1 MPKCMHLVPGM
12 TNLVTKKSK
21 VKITK
26 AKMVELK
33 EDHRL
38 HNKKY
43 KKDPHLAPIMMMD
56 FDTYIKFRFGKLKS
70 KKKDRGQYVG
80 EPMINNRVSLPR
92 TETKVEPHVCAKKE
106 PKVYDGERKLI
117 GIGML
122 HKSNLVPIFDKEHAK
137 DIAKMRR

>member
-1 MPKCMHLVPGM
+1 
-12 TNLVTKKSK
+12 
-21 VKITK
+21 
-26 AKMVELK
+26 MVELK

-43 KKDPHLAPIMMMD
+43 KKDIHLAPLMVMD
-56 FDTYIKFRFGKLKS
+56 FDTYIKFRFGKLKH
-70 KKKDRGQYVG
+70 KKKDRGEYRG
-80 EPMINNRVSLPR
+80 EPMINNRVSEVR

-122 HKSNLVPIFDKEHAK
+122 HKSNLVPIFDKEHAV

>member
-1 MPKCMHLVPGM
+1 ML
-12 TNLVTKKSK
+12 
-21 VKITK
+21 
-26 AKMVELK
+26 ELK
-33 EDHRL
+33 EEHRL

-43 KKDPHLAPIMMMD
+43 KKDQHLAPLMVMD
-56 FDTYIKFRFGKLKS
+56 FDTYLKFRFGKLKH
-70 KKKDRGQYVG
+70 KKKDRGEYRG
-80 EPMINNRVSLPR
+80 EPIINNRVSEVR

-106 PKVYDGERKLI
+106 PRVYDGERKLI

>member
-26 AKMVELK
+26 ARMLELK
-33 EDHRL
+33 EEHRL

-43 KKDPHLAPIMMMD
+43 KNDKHLKKLMVMD
-56 FDTYIKFRFGKLKS
+56 FDTYLKFRFGKLKY
-70 KKKDRGQYVG
+70 KKKDRGEYKG
-80 EPMINNRVSLPR
+80 EPMINNRVSQSK

-117 GIGML
+117 GIGIL
-122 HKSNLVPIFDKEHAK
+122 HKSNLVPIFDEEHAK
-137 DIAKMRR
+137 DLSKMRR

>member
-1 MPKCMHLVPGM
+1 MHLVPGM

-38 HNKKY
+38 HNKKF
-43 KKDPHLAPIMMMD
+43 KKDKHLKKLMVMD
-56 FDTYIKFRFGKLKS
+56 FDTYLKYRFGKLKPKKRKFEEWKPSAMPNMRSDS
-70 KKKDRGQYVG
+70 KSQ
-80 EPMINNRVSLPR
+80 I
-92 TETKVEPHVCAKKE
+92 TKVEPHACVKKE

-122 HKSNLVPIFDKEHAK
+122 HKSNLIPIFDKEHAV

>member
-1 MPKCMHLVPGM
+1 MHLVPGM

-38 HNKKY
+38 HNKKF
-43 KKDPHLAPIMMMD
+43 KKDKHLKKLMVMD
-56 FDTYIKFRFGKLKS
+56 FDTYLKYRFGNLKPKKRKFEEWKPSAMPNMRSDS
-70 KKKDRGQYVG
+70 KSQ
-80 EPMINNRVSLPR
+80 I
-92 TETKVEPHVCAKKE
+92 TKVEPHACVKKE

-122 HKSNLVPIFDKEHAK
+122 HKSNLIPIFDKEHAV

>member
-1 MPKCMHLVPGM
+1 MHLVPGM
-12 TNLVTKKSK
+12 TSLSTKKTK

-26 AKMVELK
+26 AKMLELK
-33 EDHRL
+33 EEHRL

-43 KKDPHLAPIMMMD
+43 KNDKHLKKMMVMD
-56 FDTYIKFRFGKLKS
+56 FDTYIKFRFGKLKF
-70 KKKDRGQYVG
+70 KKKDRGEYKG
-80 EPMINNRVSLPR
+80 ESMINIRVPEVR

-106 PKVYDGERKLI
+106 PRVYDGERKLI

>member
-1 MPKCMHLVPGM
+1 MHLVPGM
-12 TNLVTKKSK
+12 TSLSTKKTK

-26 AKMVELK
+26 VKMLELK
-33 EDHRL
+33 EEHRL

-43 KKDPHLAPIMMMD
+43 KNDKHLKKMMVMD
-56 FDTYIKFRFGKLKS
+56 FDTYIKFRFGKLKF
-70 KKKDRGQYVG
+70 KKKDRGEYKG
-80 EPMINNRVSLPR
+80 ESMINIRVPEVR
-92 TETKVEPHVCAKKE
+92 KETKVEPHVCAKKE
-106 PKVYDGERKLI
+106 PRVYDGERKLI